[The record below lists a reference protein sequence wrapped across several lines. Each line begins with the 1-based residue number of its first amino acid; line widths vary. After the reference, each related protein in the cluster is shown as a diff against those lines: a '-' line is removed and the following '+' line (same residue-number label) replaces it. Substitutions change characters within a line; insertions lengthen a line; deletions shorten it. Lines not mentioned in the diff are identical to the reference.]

1 MDKFKLYLIYEFN
14 TFAFF
19 INTFIFLVLSYCV
32 YLIQKNNIDFHVDVK
47 DFQSIISLTIYLL
60 TLYGI
65 FFAFLQFLIGNKTEK
80 FSFWGINKI
89 QFSILNKLIY
99 RLVNLFVTRVALIT
113 LILIPIIITLIDN
126 LESNFSSDIT
136 PILNSVWEVS
146 FLYLIIMFGFLLT
159 QSLIGLFLVFAIE
172 NNSDWKIRNKIKNYI
187 LKQALLNLK
196 KRYFWAY
203 FDYHK
208 KYIEKDQLF
217 DFTKFIFNGVLKHI
231 LSKIPKARQDFYSY
245 HKKSK
250 LSLYS
255 FLNNRWEHVKELST
269 REKITILKNEIDQ
282 LNSFSI
288 FHENNTIFK
297 ECLINNE
304 NLLVPFHDILSEIK
318 SAENLQLFL
327 KVMNN
332 RNYFDFIKNESELN
346 KISYELS
353 YSIKDNFP
361 HITNDNVRSDLRELN
376 INNRAIANNI
386 FEFCYSHGY
395 ENNEVE
401 KKIIKFIL
409 NTLDLNYVYAFIF
422 YCVLHYGSSSETA
435 LQEELDFFRDLY
447 FSNSELSVIDNKKI
461 CNLVEGTNIGH
472 RVDGELISWLLTNM
486 NKDLNNQILE
496 DICNFTYLNYSKF
509 LKIRFIFSNTFTR
522 EGRFPFDYFDR
533 VEVKKLEQDNIDEI
547 ISSYFAYI
555 SSNIGSLNYS
565 FMIEHHK
572 VFTKKFEDDFV
583 SFIENKLKYYN
594 YANKHV
600 ILYLLKDVPKVK
612 EYLLS
617 KKFISKSHFGEDIY
631 IDIEDFFI
639 DFILL
644 AFEDTQF
651 HRIFNTDDIIKTKIK
666 KKLEDLNKEGELND
680 YFDKYNMLI
689 DKCNYFIMTKN
700 YKAKILEYFKIN
712 I

>member
-1 MDKFKLYLIYEFN
+1 M
-14 TFAFF
+14 
-19 INTFIFLVLSYCV
+19 
-32 YLIQKNNIDFHVDVK
+32 
-47 DFQSIISLTIYLL
+47 
-60 TLYGI
+60 
-65 FFAFLQFLIGNKTEK
+65 
-80 FSFWGINKI
+80 
-89 QFSILNKLIY
+89 
-99 RLVNLFVTRVALIT
+99 
-113 LILIPIIITLIDN
+113 
-126 LESNFSSDIT
+126 
-136 PILNSVWEVS
+136 
-146 FLYLIIMFGFLLT
+146 
-159 QSLIGLFLVFAIE
+159 
-172 NNSDWKIRNKIKNYI
+172 
-187 LKQALLNLK
+187 
-196 KRYFWAY
+196 
-203 FDYHK
+203 
-208 KYIEKDQLF
+208 
-217 DFTKFIFNGVLKHI
+217 
-231 LSKIPKARQDFYSY
+231 
-245 HKKSK
+245 
-250 LSLYS
+250 
-255 FLNNRWEHVKELST
+255 
-269 REKITILKNEIDQ
+269 
-282 LNSFSI
+282 
-288 FHENNTIFK
+288 
-297 ECLINNE
+297 
-304 NLLVPFHDILSEIK
+304 
-318 SAENLQLFL
+318 
-327 KVMNN
+327 
-332 RNYFDFIKNESELN
+332 
-346 KISYELS
+346 
-353 YSIKDNFP
+353 
-361 HITNDNVRSDLRELN
+361 
-376 INNRAIANNI
+376 
-386 FEFCYSHGY
+386 
-395 ENNEVE
+395 
-401 KKIIKFIL
+401 
-409 NTLDLNYVYAFIF
+409 
-422 YCVLHYGSSSETA
+422 
-435 LQEELDFFRDLY
+435 QEELDFFRDLY